1 MFKSKHIFNFIL
13 FFLFLIFFS
22 VKSHSSEIKINS
34 PNNEVTLKFDFDNGL
49 IIFNVDSWKIRL
61 SKGKKFWEK
70 VKSNI
75 KSNNPASIRY
85 GIKTSNIY
93 EFPKYFD
100 WRWGSLVSIDGD
112 EIIIKDENFFQE
124 KELKDI
130 ESYLFFVVKSNAWYG
145 YRLDWGGK
153 SWSQAIINR
162 INSKQAILKQKLEE
176 EKMKKEA
183 AEREEELIKQREQK
197 LAREKEKK
205 LAEERARKKKI
216 AEQAIKEKARKKR
229 EALEKARNKKLAEQA
244 RKKKLEQDKITK
256 KIRDY
261 KRKASD
267 FYNDIEGFVKSGGN
281 VDLVKL
287 YDFFDIKPNP
297 RKNWNS
303 SDLKNYEN
311 LRQFMNSVSEF
322 VNYEKQRI
330 GDRLKKTFALK
341 DQSIET
347 LKKNLD
353 DLKSLM
359 RKMFGS
365 SDMPKIKTLIGE
377 VEANLANFNQSKANK
392 LIVKTTSY
400 ISSKLDKPK
409 VVEKKDFPTDTPNL
423 INVSWNKVKND
434 FTIQQRQ
441 FCQLTDSFFSDLEN
455 ARKSKNEIKIN
466 MVHKERQSDLDALI
480 PGGKINNWIFK
491 VIKIDQVE
499 DGSAAV
505 VLSLQCKSFV
515 GSGQIHTKSTWQSKS
530 NKEWRATIP
539 YDDRRYRELAKL
551 SFGEFVV
558 GSGVMLEIGAY
569 KPGQKETFYAS
580 QQVGEHPLTKN
591 LNLEGEL
598 FLVDL
603 SYIVALN

>member
-1 MFKSKHIFNFIL
+1 MQNMHANEINNCSTCGNIMQKDSSEGFNKLFKKSKPSPSINLNNSNSNSISNLPDNVICNRAVINNKWDNDKQDFVEEAKRRGLTCGISGL
-13 FFLFLIFFS
+13 SMFS
-22 VKSHSSEIKINS
+22 DNRICSEATITRN
-34 PNNEVTLKFDFDNGL
+34 
-49 IIFNVDSWKIRL
+49 
-61 SKGKKFWEK
+61 
-70 VKSNI
+70 
-75 KSNNPASIRY
+75 
-85 GIKTSNIY
+85 GIKTWDKSGRYDKYIQEAKKRRLSCMVNDNI
-93 EFPKYFD
+93 E
-100 WRWGSLVSIDGD
+100 
-112 EIIIKDENFFQE
+112 
-124 KELKDI
+124 
-130 ESYLFFVVKSNAWYG
+130 
-145 YRLDWGGK
+145 
-153 SWSQAIINR
+153 
-162 INSKQAILKQKLEE
+162 
-176 EKMKKEA
+176 
-183 AEREEELIKQREQK
+183 REQK

-580 QQVGEHPLTKN
+580 QQVGEHPLTKD
-591 LNLEGEL
+591 LNLQGEL
-598 FLVDL
+598 FIANL
-603 SYIVALN
+603 SYIAALN